1 MHRGFQLALDTEAG
15 IFNDRFSMYVD
26 RGYNLFSSNR
36 TRMNHAID
44 HFQMSDFILP
54 NGVVDGSR
62 LQEYW
67 FPRIK
72 ADVFISHSHQD
83 EKLALA
89 LAGWLYETFRLVPFV
104 DSCAWGYFDELSE
117 QLFKGAVQANDPQ
130 EHKALEDTIRSH
142 VHTMLNGAIREMI
155 DITECLFFLNTS
167 NSIHGDGMTQSN
179 WIQSE
184 LDIAKRI
191 RKRPKEEKQPLL
203 GLLRPVECIFFLV
216 SYKAPVNHL
225 TRIDSDRLMKWSACS
240 LKSNTPSEHLDRLY
254 ALNP

>member
-1 MHRGFQLALDTEAG
+1 MHRGFQLVLDTEAG

-36 TRMNHAID
+36 TRMNHAIG

-54 NGVVDGSR
+54 NGAVDGSR

-155 DITECLFFLNTS
+155 DMTECLFFLNTS
-167 NSIHGDGMTQSN
+167 NSIHGDGKTQSN

-184 LDIAKRI
+184 LEIARTI
-191 RKRPKEEKQPLL
+191 RRRPKEGK
-203 GLLRPVECIFFLV
+203 RPVSELAETRSLGFMIA
-216 SYKAPVNHL
+216 YEAPVAHL
-225 TRIDSDRLMKWSACS
+225 TKIDSDSLMKWAAHSF
-240 LKSNTPSEHLDRLY
+240 KVNPPHKYLDRLY

>member
-1 MHRGFQLALDTEAG
+1 
-15 IFNDRFSMYVD
+15 
-26 RGYNLFSSNR
+26 
-36 TRMNHAID
+36 MNHAID
-44 HFQMSDFILP
+44 HFQMSDFILS
-54 NGVVDGSR
+54 NGSVDGSK

-104 DSCAWGYFDELSE
+104 DSCAWGYFDKLSE

-130 EHKALEDTIRSH
+130 EHRALEDTIRSH
-142 VHTMLNGAIREMI
+142 VHTMLIGAIREMI
-155 DITECLFFLNTS
+155 DMTECLFFLNTS
-167 NSIHGDGMTQSN
+167 NSMYDDGNTQSN

-203 GLLRPVECIFFLV
+203 GFGGSAGFIV
-216 SYKAPVNHL
+216 SYKAPVEHL